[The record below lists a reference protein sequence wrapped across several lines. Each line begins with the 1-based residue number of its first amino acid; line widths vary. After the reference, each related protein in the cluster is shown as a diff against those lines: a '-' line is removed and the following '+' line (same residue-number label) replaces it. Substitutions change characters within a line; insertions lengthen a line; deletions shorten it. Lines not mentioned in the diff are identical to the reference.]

1 MRVAPLLITL
11 AAIGALFLLSTSF
24 GVRSEVPVGLG
35 TDPQHLHPESLRAAN
50 GERRR
55 AKQLTRLAALEQAAS
70 EQLES
75 AAAATAAATAA
86 LSAADAAAA
95 AAAGE
100 SGGGRAAATPPRA
113 AAPASAAAT
122 NPAPT
127 PARPAKPCA
136 PGCEAH
142 GVCNSELGRCDCP
155 PFMGGDDC
163 TRSLLPACAAAVG
176 LAEVAPAPCVIDT
189 LTRAAPVSCECLM
202 GCEKLNLMGVR
213 ECYLMD
219 PGNATVVAWTN
230 HQKHMRGLETNREYW
245 ESSLKLAARESA
257 EKCSGHGVFAPH
269 KPVQGAPPT
278 GARKFCQCYA
288 GWSGTH
294 CERSTAQR
302 QQQACLNGCSQR
314 GECVRNWCH
323 CRRGFY
329 GTDCSLG
336 ADPPGTAEPAPALPP
351 PLGARAQG
359 AGAPKIYVYELPP
372 RFNSWMH
379 AGAGGWWQDLDLWG
393 EDVAIHRRM
402 LRSSYRVTN
411 PEEADYF
418 LVPVWVSSAMWQMN
432 WGFRDLLPTGVRAI
446 KEATAYIRSTW
457 PHFDRNG
464 GADHL
469 WVFGHDQGSW
479 RIRTKVPEIAAGI
492 FISPFG
498 GGSAQR
504 GGHRGGHT
512 VGGVTEPQ
520 HDIVVP
526 PLLYADVPK
535 GLLNHKGRRKVSP
548 QNLAFFQGK
557 LNLHIP
563 YASRSPG
570 TLCLGERLTYG
581 GGHFCHR
588 YEYSFGVRQ
597 SLFKTHRNTPRIVIK
612 EGHEADR
619 EEYFAN
625 MAGSKFC
632 VAAAGFGFSTRAYEA
647 ALAGCAPLVMQD
659 GIPQAFEDLLPW
671 PLFSL
676 RLNDSL
682 AQIPSETLTGAPA
695 ALRVTAALCSAV

>member
-1 MRVAPLLITL
+1 
-11 AAIGALFLLSTSF
+11 
-24 GVRSEVPVGLG
+24 
-35 TDPQHLHPESLRAAN
+35 
-50 GERRR
+50 
-55 AKQLTRLAALEQAAS
+55 
-70 EQLES
+70 
-75 AAAATAAATAA
+75 
-86 LSAADAAAA
+86 
-95 AAAGE
+95 
-100 SGGGRAAATPPRA
+100 
-113 AAPASAAAT
+113 
-122 NPAPT
+122 
-127 PARPAKPCA
+127 
-136 PGCEAH
+136 
-142 GVCNSELGRCDCP
+142 
-155 PFMGGDDC
+155 
-163 TRSLLPACAAAVG
+163 
-176 LAEVAPAPCVIDT
+176 
-189 LTRAAPVSCECLM
+189 
-202 GCEKLNLMGVR
+202 
-213 ECYLMD
+213 
-219 PGNATVVAWTN
+219 
-230 HQKHMRGLETNREYW
+230 
-245 ESSLKLAARESA
+245 
-257 EKCSGHGVFAPH
+257 
-269 KPVQGAPPT
+269 
-278 GARKFCQCYA
+278 
-288 GWSGTH
+288 
-294 CERSTAQR
+294 
-302 QQQACLNGCSQR
+302 
-314 GECVRNWCH
+314 
-323 CRRGFY
+323 
-329 GTDCSLG
+329 
-336 ADPPGTAEPAPALPP
+336 
-351 PLGARAQG
+351 
-359 AGAPKIYVYELPP
+359 
-372 RFNSWMH
+372 
-379 AGAGGWWQDLDLWG
+379 
-393 EDVAIHRRM
+393 
-402 LRSSYRVTN
+402 VTN

-682 AQIPSETLTGAPA
+682 AQIPSLAAQLEAVPEETVRAMRSRLYCVWPRLIWLRHDRGARTPLPDA
-695 ALRVTAALCSAV
+695 EGLLEFDAFESMVWTLRKRLRKDIGWPPDWDEGCRAVSRYFATPPQGVTPHRWAPWANVAFDTPRL